1 MARAVLFDRIGG
13 PEVLRIEDRPVPEP
27 GPGEV
32 RIRVDAIGL
41 NRAEA
46 LFRAGTYYEQTI
58 LPGSPIGY
66 EAAGVVETGVE
77 GFPEG
82 TEIST
87 IASFSMRQ
95 YGVYGDRVVVPVS
108 SLVRRAVDEVTGA
121 SVWLTHQTAYGALVE
136 RGGLRPGD
144 TVLITAASSGVGI
157 AAIQIANHLGAV
169 PIAVTRTGAK
179 RDQLLAAGAAHVVT
193 LDSTDLVKEVRELT
207 GGAGATLT
215 IDPVGG
221 PGVVDLV
228 EATAVGGLLVVYG
241 WMGGAPTPLPM
252 NWDRQVTVFGYGN
265 GSYVTRNPERRR
277 RSEHFINA
285 GLRIGTLRPA
295 VDRVFDDLADIVEA
309 HAHLESNAQVGKVVV
324 RVRH

>member
-1 MARAVLFDRIGG
+1 MARAVVFDQLGG
-13 PEVLRIEDRPVPEP
+13 PEVLRVEDRPVPEP

-46 LFRAGTYYEQTI
+46 MFRAGTYFEQPV
-58 LPGSPIGY
+58 LPGSGLGY
-66 EAAGVVETGVE
+66 EAAGVVETAVE

-87 IASFSMRQ
+87 IASFSMRD
-95 YGVYGDRVVVPVS
+95 YSVYGDRVVVPAS
-108 SLVRRAVDEVTGA
+108 SLVRRTVDEVTGA
-121 SVWLTHQTAYGALVE
+121 AVWLTYQTAYGALVE

-144 TVLITAASSGVGI
+144 PVLLTAASSGVGL
-157 AAIQIANHLGAV
+157 AAIQIANHFGAV

-193 LDSTDLVKEVRELT
+193 LDSQDLVEEVRALT
-207 GGAGATLT
+207 GGEGARLT
-215 IDPVGG
+215 FDSVGG

-228 EATAVGGLLVVYG
+228 EATAVGGLLIEYG
-241 WMGGAPTPLPM
+241 WVAGRPPLPM
-252 NWDRQVTVFGYGN
+252 NWNRQVTVFGYGN
-265 GSYVTRNPERRR
+265 VSYLQRDPARRR

-285 GLRIGTLRPA
+285 GLRLGTLRPA
-295 VDRVFDDLADIVEA
+295 VDRVFDDLSDIVEA
-309 HAHLESNAQVGKVVV
+309 HRHLESNAQVGKVVV

>member
-1 MARAVLFDRIGG
+1 MARAVLFDRLGG
-13 PEVLRIEDRPVPEP
+13 PEVLRVEDRPVPEP

-46 LFRAGTYYEQTI
+46 LFRAGAYYEQPI
-58 LPGSPIGY
+58 LPGSRIGY
-66 EAAGVVETGVE
+66 EAAGVVETGVDE
-77 GFPEG
+77 FPEG

-87 IASFSMRQ
+87 LASFSMRD

-108 SLVRRAVDEVTGA
+108 SLVRRTVDEVTGA

-169 PIAVTRTGAK
+169 PIAVTRTAAK
-179 RDQLLAAGAAHVVT
+179 RDLLVAAGAAHVVT
-193 LDSTDLVKEVRELT
+193 LDSQDLVKEVRALT
-207 GGAGATLT
+207 GGDGATMT
-215 IDPVGG
+215 FDPVGG
-221 PGVVDLV
+221 PGVADLV
-228 EATAVGGLLVVYG
+228 EATAVGGLLVLYG
-241 WMGGAPTPLPM
+241 WLGGEATPLPM
-252 NWDRQVTVFGYGN
+252 NWDRQVTLFGYGN
-265 GSYVTRNPERRR
+265 GSYVARNLQRRR
-277 RSEHFINA
+277 RAEHFINA

-295 VDRVFDDLADIVEA
+295 VDRVFDDLSDIVEA
-309 HAHLESNAQVGKVVV
+309 HAHLESNTQVGKVVV

>member
-1 MARAVLFDRIGG
+1 MARAVLFDRLGG
-13 PEVLRIEDRPVPEP
+13 PEVLRVEGRPVPEP

-46 LFRAGTYYEQTI
+46 LFRAGAYYEQPI
-58 LPGSPIGY
+58 LPGSRIGY
-66 EAAGVVETGVE
+66 EAAGVVETGVDE
-77 GFPEG
+77 FPEG

-87 IASFSMRQ
+87 LASFSMRD

-108 SLVRRAVDEVTGA
+108 SLVRRTVDEVTGA

-169 PIAVTRTGAK
+169 PIAVTRTAAK
-179 RDQLLAAGAAHVVT
+179 RDLLVAAGAAHVVT
-193 LDSTDLVKEVRELT
+193 LDSQDLVKEVRALT
-207 GGAGATLT
+207 GGDGATMT
-215 IDPVGG
+215 FDPVGG
-221 PGVVDLV
+221 PGVADLV
-228 EATAVGGLLVVYG
+228 EATAVGGLLVLYG
-241 WMGGAPTPLPM
+241 WLGGEATPQPM
-252 NWDRQVTVFGYGN
+252 NWDRQVTLFGYGN
-265 GSYVTRNPERRR
+265 GGYVARNLERRR
-277 RSEHFINA
+277 RAEHFINA

-295 VDRVFDDLADIVEA
+295 VDRVFDDLSDIVEA
-309 HAHLESNAQVGKVVV
+309 HAHLESNTQVGKVVV

>member
-1 MARAVLFDRIGG
+1 MARAVLFDRLGG
-13 PEVLRIEDRPVPEP
+13 PEVLRVEDRPVPEP

-46 LFRAGTYYEQTI
+46 LFRAGAYYEQPI
-58 LPGSPIGY
+58 LPGSRIGY
-66 EAAGVVETGVE
+66 EAAGVVETGVDE
-77 GFPEG
+77 FPEG

-87 IASFSMRQ
+87 LASFSMRD

-108 SLVRRAVDEVTGA
+108 SLVRRTVDEVAGA

-169 PIAVTRTGAK
+169 PIAVTRTAAK
-179 RDQLLAAGAAHVVT
+179 RDLLVAAGAAHVVT
-193 LDSTDLVKEVRELT
+193 LDSQDLVKEVRALT
-207 GGAGATLT
+207 GGDGATMT
-215 IDPVGG
+215 FDPVGG
-221 PGVVDLV
+221 PGVADLV
-228 EATAVGGLLVVYG
+228 EATAVGGLLVLYG
-241 WMGGAPTPLPM
+241 WLGGEATPLPM
-252 NWDRQVTVFGYGN
+252 NWDRQVTLFGYGN
-265 GSYVTRNPERRR
+265 GSYVARNPERRR
-277 RSEHFINA
+277 RAEHFINA

-295 VDRVFDDLADIVEA
+295 VDRVFDDLSDIVEA
-309 HAHLESNAQVGKVVV
+309 HAHLESNTQVGKVVV

>member
-1 MARAVLFDRIGG
+1 MARAVLFDRLGG
-13 PEVLRIEDRPVPEP
+13 PEVLRVEDRPVPEP

-46 LFRAGTYYEQTI
+46 LFRAGAYYEQPI
-58 LPGSPIGY
+58 LPGSRIGY
-66 EAAGVVETGVE
+66 EAAGVVETGVD

-87 IASFSMRQ
+87 LASFSMRD

-108 SLVRRAVDEVTGA
+108 SLVRRTVDEVTGA

-169 PIAVTRTGAK
+169 PIAVTRTAAK
-179 RDQLLAAGAAHVVT
+179 RDLLVAAGAAHVVT
-193 LDSTDLVKEVRELT
+193 LDSQDLVKEVRALT
-207 GGAGATLT
+207 GGDGATMT
-215 IDPVGG
+215 FDPVGG
-221 PGVVDLV
+221 PGVADLV
-228 EATAVGGLLVVYG
+228 EATAVGGLLVLYG
-241 WMGGAPTPLPM
+241 WLGGEVTPLPM
-252 NWDRQVTVFGYGN
+252 NWDRQVTLFGYGN
-265 GSYVTRNPERRR
+265 GSYVARNPERRR
-277 RSEHFINA
+277 RAEHFIHA

-295 VDRVFDDLADIVEA
+295 VDRVFDDLSDIVEA
-309 HAHLESNAQVGKVVV
+309 HAHLESNTQVGKVVV